1 MKVGV
6 NDNIQ
11 SLSWKSEDTNTKE
24 LKELKN
30 VENTIDY
37 YLFIDLDG
45 TLINSYDY
53 NNVDKDKFI
62 ILDHKNYEVAYIISK
77 DNIVKLHFI
86 QEHFNI
92 VAVTSRCFDS
102 SKIIC
107 DKLGIDYIICENG
120 YEYYK
125 KDSLSGEYIKSRR
138 WGENFEEEDVLDGYK
153 DYQKLIKELKNEDCK
168 VVWSSRFNA
177 DLCYLGTEAK
187 YKKLIEK
194 YNKKYGENIVI
205 YDRVDRFEEK
215 GIKFSIYFKKISKGE
230 AVEKFISKILAKNEN
245 DIVTISTGDNKYT
258 DSYMFEVTD
267 SSIGLK
273 NSGAKIE
280 FKESYEENFSRTEF
294 TDFLLDKIIEM
305 VINKD

>member
-30 VENTIDY
+30 IENAVDY

-45 TLINSYDY
+45 TLINSYNY
-53 NNVDKDKFI
+53 NDVDNDKFV
-62 ILDHKNYEVAYIISK
+62 ILDHKNYEVAYVISK
-77 DNIVKLHFI
+77 DNIVKLNFI
-86 QEHFNI
+86 QEHLNI

-107 DKLGIDYIICENG
+107 DKLGVDYIICENG

-125 KDSLSGEYIKSRR
+125 RDSLSGEYIKSRQ
-138 WGENFEEEDVLDGYK
+138 WKENFKEEILDGYK
-153 DYQKLIKELKNEDCK
+153 DYQKLIKELKSEDCK
-168 VVWSSRFNA
+168 IVWSSRFNA

-194 YNKKYGENIVI
+194 YSKKYEKNIVI

-215 GIKFSIYFKKISKGE
+215 GIKFSTYFKKISKGE
-230 AVEKFISKILAKNEN
+230 AVSIFINNVLRKTEN
-245 DIVTISTGDNKYT
+245 DVVTISTGDNKYT

-267 SSIGLK
+267 TSIGLK

-280 FKESYEENFSRTEF
+280 FKESYEENFSRLEF

-305 VINKD
+305 VINKN